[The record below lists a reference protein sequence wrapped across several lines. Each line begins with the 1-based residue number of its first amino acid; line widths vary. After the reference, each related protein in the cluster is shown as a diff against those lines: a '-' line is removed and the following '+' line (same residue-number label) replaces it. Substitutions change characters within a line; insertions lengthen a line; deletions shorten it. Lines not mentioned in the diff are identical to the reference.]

1 MRAQD
6 IARVV
11 RQIVSGIKAMGGET
25 DPSLNHYLASALHQA
40 KTLQIPKANVEDAIK
55 RATTGGGS
63 GAAGDAVKR
72 VVYEGLSPVKSVA
85 VMVEAL
91 TANSNKTTGE
101 IRLVFK
107 KAPGSSLTPVAY
119 LFQRRGR
126 IVFGPGTTQHGVG
139 EMTDAAIDVAVDDIG
154 DDTIDDDSGKPLL
167 EVFCEFTRLAETQR
181 ALEAAGYDVRELES
195 GYFGIEPVA
204 LTDPAEIAALERFVE
219 ALEEQEE
226 VVKVSHNAV
235 W

>member
-167 EVFCEFTRLAETQR
+167 ER